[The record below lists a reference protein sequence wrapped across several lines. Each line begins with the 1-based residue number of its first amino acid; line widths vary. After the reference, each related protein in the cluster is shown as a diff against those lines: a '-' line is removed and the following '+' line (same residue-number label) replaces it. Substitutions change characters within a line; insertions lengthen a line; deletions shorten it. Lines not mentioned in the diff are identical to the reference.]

1 MCVAEQM
8 ERFVRQNGW
17 NIELYA
23 QQVSH
28 LDRVS
33 SEDLRDSSVG
43 IRWHR
48 IPDIPGPHLLKFAWW
63 FIANHWRRWRDRAA
77 GRVRPDLVY
86 TPGTNCLDADLIMV
100 QIVFHA
106 FYEQAR
112 GELRLRRVPLK
123 TWPRL
128 IHRRIYY
135 QLIMLLERKIYRN
148 PRVRLVAV
156 SHLIA
161 RQLKSFLGRSDVVVI
176 PNAVDTIRFN
186 PETRLARRQK
196 SREAFRLK
204 ENEFV
209 ALLIGN
215 DWKKKGLDSLLRAA
229 SSLREIPLRLMV
241 VGRDDQELYRS
252 IIKAL
257 GLKGAIS
264 FETPSADVVQFYSAS
279 DLYVGPSLEDG
290 FNLPIL
296 EAMACGLPVI
306 ASIQTGASENI
317 IDRENGLILNDP
329 QDDAALARMIRELY
343 LDAQFRQKI
352 ARAAS
357 DFVRQIGG
365 WDQNTARTKEVLE
378 EILQQ
383 RTAPG

>member
-1 MCVAEQM
+1 
-8 ERFVRQNGW
+8 
-17 NIELYA
+17 
-23 QQVSH
+23 
-28 LDRVS
+28 
-33 SEDLRDSSVG
+33 
-43 IRWHR
+43 
-48 IPDIPGPHLLKFAWW
+48 
-63 FIANHWRRWRDRAA
+63 
-77 GRVRPDLVY
+77 
-86 TPGTNCLDADLIMV
+86 
-100 QIVFHA
+100 
-106 FYEQAR
+106 
-112 GELRLRRVPLK
+112 
-123 TWPRL
+123 
-128 IHRRIYY
+128 
-135 QLIMLLERKIYRN
+135 
-148 PRVRLVAV
+148 VAV

-161 RQLKSFLGRSDVVVI
+161 RQLKSFLGRADVVVI
-176 PNAVDTIRFN
+176 PNAVDAIRFN

-209 ALLIGN
+209 VLLIGN

-264 FETPSADVVQFYSAS
+264 FETSSADVVQFYSAA

-329 QDDAALARMIRELY
+329 QDDAALAKMIRELY
-343 LDAQFRQKI
+343 LDPQFRQKI

-357 DFVRQIGG
+357 DFVRQNGG